1 MTFFS
6 QVIVYKLIMGGSGG
20 ETNQSIENTFN
31 FKALNENITN
41 IVTKNSSTTT
51 ATGANIQGM
60 KVNFGQIIGCDIN
73 LSQRI
78 TSKTM
83 AASDFTA
90 SEISELQST
99 ISNDLSASASSALE
113 KNSQMGSELGALA
126 SGDSN
131 MDIKTQVDM
140 EIKNLVETNITTTN
154 VNNTVAEQVNIQDG
168 VLNLQYYDC
177 SDGNA
182 KLDFSQDIMAEVKAT
197 SIMNI
202 LKEAVAKSEML
213 NKMAATADS
222 SVSQKQGGVA
232 ELADSVFGGIAG
244 IIGTSQQGAQ
254 AASAASVCCVCV
266 LVAGGVAI
274 ALSPAGQNAGRSAA
288 AKF

>member
-1 MTFFS
+1 
-6 QVIVYKLIMGGSGG
+6 MGGSGG

-41 IVTKNSSTTT
+41 IITNNSSTTT

-73 LSQRI
+73 LSQKI

-90 SEISELQST
+90 EEITDLQT
-99 ISNDLSASASSALE
+99 AITNDMSASAASALE
-113 KNSQMGSELGALA
+113 KNTQMGSELGALA
-126 SGDSN
+126 TGDTN
-131 MDIKTQVDM
+131 LEIKTQVDM
-140 EIKNLVETNITTTN
+140 EIKNVVENNITTTN

-168 VLNLQYYDC
+168 ELNLKYYDC

-182 KLDFSQDIMAEVKAT
+182 KLDFSQDIMSEVKAT

-202 LKEAVAKSEML
+202 LKQSIASSKML

-222 SVSQKQGGVA
+222 SATSSAGGIA
-232 ELADSVFGGIAG
+232 EIADSVFGGIAG
-244 IIGTSQQGAQ
+244 IIGTTQEGAQ
-254 AASAASVCCVCV
+254 AASLASVCCVCV

-274 ALSPAGQNAGRSAA
+274 ALSPAGQNAGRAA
-288 AKF
+288 ATKF

>member
-1 MTFFS
+1 
-6 QVIVYKLIMGGSGG
+6 MGGSGG

-41 IVTKNSSTTT
+41 IITNNSSTTS
-51 ATGANIQGM
+51 ASGANIQGM
-60 KVNFGQIIGCDIN
+60 KVNFGQIIGCDVN

-90 SEISELQST
+90 EEITDLQT
-99 ISNDLSASASSALE
+99 AITNDMQASAASALE
-113 KNSQMGSELGALA
+113 KNSQMGSELGALV
-126 SGDSN
+126 SGDTN
-131 MDIKTQVDM
+131 LEIKTEVDM
-140 EIKNLVETNITTTN
+140 EITNIVKNNITTTN

-168 VLNLQYYDC
+168 ELNVQYYDC

-197 SIMNI
+197 SIMSV
-202 LKEAVAKSEML
+202 LKESVASSKML

-222 SVSQKQGGVA
+222 SASQKQGGVA
-232 ELADSVFGGIAG
+232 EIADSVFGGIAG
-244 IIGTSQQGAQ
+244 IIGTSQEGAQ
-254 AASAASVCCVCV
+254 AASLASVCCVCV
-266 LVAGGVAI
+266 LVLGLVAMF
-274 ALSPAGQNAGRSAA
+274 LSPAGQNMGREGMK
-288 AKF
+288 KF

>member
-1 MTFFS
+1 
-6 QVIVYKLIMGGSGG
+6 MGGSGG

-41 IVTKNSSTTT
+41 IITNNSSTTS
-51 ATGANIQGM
+51 ASGANIQGM
-60 KVNFGQIIGCDIN
+60 KVNFGQIIGCDVN

-90 SEISELQST
+90 EEITDLQT
-99 ISNDLSASASSALE
+99 AITNDMQASAASALE
-113 KNSQMGSELGALA
+113 KNSQMGSELGALV
-126 SGDSN
+126 SGDTN
-131 MDIKTQVDM
+131 LEIKTEVDM
-140 EIKNLVETNITTTN
+140 EITNIVKNNITTTN

-168 VLNLQYYDC
+168 ELNVQYYDC

-197 SIMNI
+197 SIMSV
-202 LKEAVAKSEML
+202 LKESVASSKML

-222 SVSQKQGGVA
+222 SASQKQGGVA
-232 ELADSVFGGIAG
+232 EIADSVFGGIAG
-244 IIGTSQQGAQ
+244 IIGTSQEGAQ
-254 AASAASVCCVCV
+254 AASLASVCCVCV
-266 LVAGGVAI
+266 LVLGGVAV
-274 ALSPAGQNAGRSAA
+274 ALSPAGQNAGRAA
-288 AKF
+288 ASKF

>member
-1 MTFFS
+1 
-6 QVIVYKLIMGGSGG
+6 MGGSGG

-41 IVTKNSSTTT
+41 IITNNSSTTS
-51 ATGANIQGM
+51 ASGANIQGM
-60 KVNFGQIIGCDIN
+60 KVNFGQIIGCDVN

-90 SEISELQST
+90 EEITDLQT
-99 ISNDLSASASSALE
+99 AITNDMQASAASALE
-113 KNSQMGSELGALA
+113 KNSQMGSELGALVT
-126 SGDSN
+126 GDTN
-131 MDIKTQVDM
+131 LEIKTEVDM
-140 EIKNLVETNITTTN
+140 EITNIVKNNITTTN

-168 VLNLQYYDC
+168 ELNVQYYDC

-197 SIMNI
+197 SIMSV
-202 LKEAVAKSEML
+202 LKESVASSKML

-222 SVSQKQGGVA
+222 SASQKQGGVA
-232 ELADSVFGGIAG
+232 EIADSVFGGIAG
-244 IIGTSQQGAQ
+244 VIGSTQEGAQ
-254 AASAASVCCVCV
+254 AASLASVCCVCV
-266 LVAGGVAI
+266 LVLGGVAV
-274 ALSPAGQNAGRSAA
+274 ALSPAGQNAGRAA
-288 AKF
+288 ATKF

>member
-1 MTFFS
+1 
-6 QVIVYKLIMGGSGG
+6 MGGSGG

-41 IVTKNSSTTT
+41 IITNNSSTTS
-51 ATGANIQGM
+51 ASGANIQGM
-60 KVNFGQIIGCDIN
+60 KVNFGQIIGCDVN

-90 SEISELQST
+90 EEITDLQT
-99 ISNDLSASASSALE
+99 AITNDMSASAASALE
-113 KNSQMGSELGALA
+113 KNSQMGSELGALV
-126 SGDSN
+126 SGDTN
-131 MDIKTQVDM
+131 LEIKTEVDM
-140 EIKNLVETNITTTN
+140 EIKNLVENNITTTN

-168 VLNLQYYDC
+168 ELNLQFYDC

-197 SIMNI
+197 SIMSV
-202 LKEAVAKSEML
+202 LKESIASSEML

-222 SVSQKQGGVA
+222 SASQKQGGVA
-232 ELADSVFGGIAG
+232 EIADSVFGGIAG
-244 IIGTSQQGAQ
+244 IIGTSQEGAQ
-254 AASAASVCCVCV
+254 AASLASVCCVCV
-266 LVAGGVAI
+266 LVLGGVAV
-274 ALSPAGQNAGRSAA
+274 ALSPAGQNAGRAA
-288 AKF
+288 ASKF

>member
-1 MTFFS
+1 
-6 QVIVYKLIMGGSGG
+6 MGGSGG

-41 IVTKNSSTTT
+41 IITNNSSTTS
-51 ATGANIQGM
+51 ASGANIQGM
-60 KVNFGQIIGCDIN
+60 KVNFGQIIGCDVN

-90 SEISELQST
+90 EEITDLQT
-99 ISNDLSASASSALE
+99 AITNDMQASAASALE
-113 KNSQMGSELGALA
+113 KNSQMGSELGALVT
-126 SGDSN
+126 GDTN
-131 MDIKTQVDM
+131 LEIKTEVDM
-140 EIKNLVETNITTTN
+140 EITNIVKNNITTTN
-154 VNNTVAEQVNIQDG
+154 VNNTVAEQVNIQNG
-168 VLNLQYYDC
+168 ELNVKYYDC

-197 SIMNI
+197 SIMSV
-202 LKEAVAKSEML
+202 LKESVASSKML

-222 SVSQKQGGVA
+222 SASQKQGGVA
-232 ELADSVFGGIAG
+232 EIADSVFGGIAD

-266 LVAGGVAI
+266 LVLGGVAV
-274 ALSPAGQNAGRSAA
+274 ALSPAGQNAGRAA
-288 AKF
+288 ASKF

>member
-1 MTFFS
+1 
-6 QVIVYKLIMGGSGG
+6 MGGSGG

-41 IVTKNSSTTT
+41 IITNNSSTTS
-51 ATGANIQGM
+51 ASGANIQGM
-60 KVNFGQIIGCDIN
+60 KVNFGQIIGCDVN

-90 SEISELQST
+90 EEITELQST
-99 ISNDLSASASSALE
+99 ISNDLSASAASALE
-113 KNSQMGSELGALA
+113 KNSQMGSELGALV

-131 MDIKTQVDM
+131 MEIKTEVDM
-140 EIKNLVETNITTTN
+140 EIKNIVKNNITTTN

-168 VLNLQYYDC
+168 ELNVQFYDC

-202 LKEAVAKSEML
+202 LKQSVASSEML

-222 SVSQKQGGVA
+222 SVSQKQGGIA
-232 ELADSVFGGIAG
+232 EVADSVFGGIAG
-244 IIGTSQQGAQ
+244 VIGSTQEGAQ
-254 AASAASVCCVCV
+254 AASLGSVCCVCV
-266 LVAGGVAI
+266 LVLGGVAV
-274 ALSPAGQNAGRSAA
+274 ALSPAGQNAGRAA
-288 AKF
+288 ATKF

>member
-1 MTFFS
+1 
-6 QVIVYKLIMGGSGG
+6 MGGSGG

-41 IVTKNSSTTT
+41 IITNNSSTTS
-51 ATGANIQGM
+51 ASGANIQGM
-60 KVNFGQIIGCDIN
+60 KVNFGQIIGCDVN

-90 SEISELQST
+90 EEITDLQT
-99 ISNDLSASASSALE
+99 AITNDMQASAASALE
-113 KNSQMGSELGALA
+113 KNSQMGSELGALV
-126 SGDSN
+126 SGDTN
-131 MDIKTQVDM
+131 LEIKTEVDM
-140 EIKNLVETNITTTN
+140 EIKNIVKNNITTTN

-168 VLNLQYYDC
+168 ELNVQYYDC

-197 SIMNI
+197 SIMSV
-202 LKEAVAKSEML
+202 LKESIASSEML

-222 SVSQKQGGVA
+222 SASQKQGGVA
-232 ELADSVFGGIAG
+232 EIADSVFGGIAG
-244 IIGTSQQGAQ
+244 IIGTSQEGAQ
-254 AASAASVCCVCV
+254 VASAASVCCVCV
-266 LVAGGVAI
+266 LVLGGVAV
-274 ALSPAGQNAGRSAA
+274 ALSPAGQNAGRAA
-288 AKF
+288 ASKF

>member
-1 MTFFS
+1 
-6 QVIVYKLIMGGSGG
+6 MGGDTS
-20 ETNQSIENTFN
+20 QSIENTFN
-31 FKALNENITN
+31 FNAINENITN
-41 IVTKNSSTTT
+41 IITNNSSTTT

-73 LSQRI
+73 LSQKI

-90 SEISELQST
+90 TEITDLQNT
-99 ISNDLSASASSALE
+99 ITNDMQAAATAALE
-113 KNSQMGSELGALA
+113 NNTEMGSELGGVLDG
-126 SGDSN
+126 GDTN
-131 MDIKTQVDM
+131 MSIVNSVNM

-168 VLNLQYYDC
+168 ELNLKFYDC

-182 KLDFSQDIMAEVKAT
+182 KLDFSQDIMSEVKAT

-202 LKEAVAKSEML
+202 LKQSIASSKML

-222 SVSQKQGGVA
+222 SATSSAGGIA
-232 ELADSVFGGIAG
+232 EIADSVFGGIAG
-244 IIGTSQQGAQ
+244 IIGTTQEGAQ
-254 AASAASVCCVCV
+254 AASLASVCCVCV

-274 ALSPAGQNAGRSAA
+274 ALSPAGQNAGRAA
-288 AKF
+288 ATKF

>member
-1 MTFFS
+1 
-6 QVIVYKLIMGGSGG
+6 MGGSGG

-41 IVTKNSSTTT
+41 IVTNNSSTTT

-73 LSQRI
+73 LSQKI

-90 SEISELQST
+90 DEITDLQT
-99 ISNDLSASASSALE
+99 AITNDMSASAASALE
-113 KNSQMGSELGALA
+113 KNTQMGSELGALA
-126 SGDSN
+126 TGDTN
-131 MDIKTQVDM
+131 LDIQTQVDM
-140 EIKNLVETNITTTN
+140 EITNIVTNNITTTN

-168 VLNLQYYDC
+168 ELNLKFYDC

-202 LKEAVAKSEML
+202 LKQSIASSEML

-222 SVSQKQGGVA
+222 SATSSAGGVA

-244 IIGTSQQGAQ
+244 VIGSTQEGAQ
-254 AASAASVCCVCV
+254 AASLASVCCVCV
-266 LVAGGVAI
+266 LVLGGVAV

>member
-1 MTFFS
+1 
-6 QVIVYKLIMGGSGG
+6 MGGDTS
-20 ETNQSIENTFN
+20 QSIENTFN
-31 FKALNENITN
+31 FNAINENITN
-41 IVTKNSSTTT
+41 IITNNSSTTT

-73 LSQRI
+73 LSQKI

-90 SEISELQST
+90 TEITDLQNT
-99 ISNDLSASASSALE
+99 ITNDMQAAATAALE
-113 KNSQMGSELGALA
+113 NNTEMGSELGGVLDG
-126 SGDSN
+126 GDTN
-131 MDIKTQVDM
+131 MSIVNSVNM

-168 VLNLQYYDC
+168 ELNLKFYDC

-182 KLDFSQDIMAEVKAT
+182 KLDFSQDIMSEVKAT

-202 LKEAVAKSEML
+202 LKQSIASSKML

-222 SVSQKQGGVA
+222 SVSQKQGGIA
-232 ELADSVFGGIAG
+232 EIADSVFGGIAG
-244 IIGTSQQGAQ
+244 IIGTTQEGAQ
-254 AASAASVCCVCV
+254 AGSLASVCCVCV

-274 ALSPAGQNAGRSAA
+274 ALSPAGQNAGRAA
-288 AKF
+288 ATKF

>member
-1 MTFFS
+1 M
-6 QVIVYKLIMGGSGG
+6 IVYKVIMGGDTS
-20 ETNQSIENTFN
+20 QSIENTFN
-31 FKALNENITN
+31 FNAINENITN
-41 IVTKNSSTTT
+41 IITNNSSTTT

-73 LSQRI
+73 LSQKI

-90 SEISELQST
+90 TEITDLQNT
-99 ISNDLSASASSALE
+99 ITNDMQAAATAALE
-113 KNSQMGSELGALA
+113 NNTEMGSELGGVLDG
-126 SGDSN
+126 GDTN
-131 MDIKTQVDM
+131 MSIVNSVNM

-168 VLNLQYYDC
+168 ELNLKFYDC

-182 KLDFSQDIMAEVKAT
+182 KLDFSQDIMSEVKAT

-202 LKEAVAKSEML
+202 LKQSIASSKML

-222 SVSQKQGGVA
+222 SATSSAGGIA
-232 ELADSVFGGIAG
+232 EIADSVFGGIAG
-244 IIGTSQQGAQ
+244 IIGTTQEGAQ
-254 AASAASVCCVCV
+254 VASAASVCCVCV

-274 ALSPAGQNAGRSAA
+274 ALSPAGQNAGRAA
-288 AKF
+288 ATKF

>member
-1 MTFFS
+1 
-6 QVIVYKLIMGGSGG
+6 MGGDTS
-20 ETNQSIENTFN
+20 QSIENTFN
-31 FKALNENITN
+31 FNAINENITN
-41 IVTKNSSTTT
+41 IITNNSSTTT

-73 LSQRI
+73 LSQKI

-90 SEISELQST
+90 SEITDLQNT
-99 ISNDLSASASSALE
+99 ITNDMQAAATAALE
-113 KNSQMGSELGALA
+113 NNTEMGSELGGVLDG
-126 SGDSN
+126 GDTN
-131 MDIKTQVDM
+131 MSIVNSVNM

-168 VLNLQYYDC
+168 ELNLKFYDC

-202 LKEAVAKSEML
+202 LKESIASSKML

-222 SVSQKQGGVA
+222 SATSSAGGIA
-232 ELADSVFGGIAG
+232 EIADSVFGGIAG
-244 IIGTSQQGAQ
+244 IIGTTQEGAQ
-254 AASAASVCCVCV
+254 AASLASVCCVCV

-274 ALSPAGQNAGRSAA
+274 ALSPAGQNAGRAA
-288 AKF
+288 ATKF

>member
-1 MTFFS
+1 
-6 QVIVYKLIMGGSGG
+6 MGGSGG

-41 IVTKNSSTTT
+41 IITNNSSTTS
-51 ATGANIQGM
+51 ASGANIQGM
-60 KVNFGQIIGCDIN
+60 KVNFGQIIGCDVN

-83 AASDFTA
+83 AASDFTVE
-90 SEISELQST
+90 EITDLRT
-99 ISNDLSASASSALE
+99 AITNDMQASAASALE
-113 KNSQMGSELGALA
+113 KNSQMGSELGALV
-126 SGDSN
+126 SGNSN
-131 MDIKTQVDM
+131 MEIKTEVDM
-140 EIKNLVETNITTTN
+140 EIKNLVENNITTTN

-168 VLNLQYYDC
+168 ELNLQFYDC

-202 LKEAVAKSEML
+202 LKEAVAKNEML

-222 SVSQKQGGVA
+222 SVSQKQGGIA
-232 ELADSVFGGIAG
+232 EIADSVFGGIAG
-244 IIGTSQQGAQ
+244 IIGTSQEGAQ
-254 AASAASVCCVCV
+254 VASAASVCCVCV
-266 LVAGGVAI
+266 LVLGGVAV
-274 ALSPAGQNAGRSAA
+274 ALSPAGQNAGRAA
-288 AKF
+288 ASKF